1 MSDQQYPPD
10 DHAHWGLSTASID
23 EMPPE
28 DFEVDYTDGFD
39 FSLKNLGLPHRGDP
53 PDLLARRFQSSSVH
67 AATSL

>member
-39 FSLKNLGLPHRGDP
+39 FSLKNLMIMFGVGLIIIFMMFVV
-53 PDLLARRFQSSSVH
+53 LS
-67 AATSL
+67 